1 MSVARK
7 INFPEMTTTV
17 QENVATVEEDVDV
30 IESSQSFDSS
40 DAKQRS
46 KRKKK
51 TFDSSETKN
60 TSIRPSKFLSILS
73 FSSK

>member
-1 MSVARK
+1 
-7 INFPEMTTTV
+7 MTTTV
-17 QENVATVEEDVDV
+17 QENVATVEDDVDV